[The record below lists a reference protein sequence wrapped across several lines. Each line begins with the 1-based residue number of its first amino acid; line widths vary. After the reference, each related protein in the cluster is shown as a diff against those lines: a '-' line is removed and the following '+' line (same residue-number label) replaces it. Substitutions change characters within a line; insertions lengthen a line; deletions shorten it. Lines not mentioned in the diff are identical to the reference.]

1 MKAGPC
7 RSVELSRD
15 FGLPTPSAL
24 KNAVRRPIVSPSV
37 LASLIVSAVLSVVWP
52 IAIFLICR
60 GRMTLAVRNML
71 VGAAVFLVFSQVLE
85 KALHV
90 YLLKTNPTTAAWLKT
105 HGVAFALYGCLAA
118 GLFEE

>member
-1 MKAGPC
+1 
-7 RSVELSRD
+7 
-15 FGLPTPSAL
+15 
-24 KNAVRRPIVSPSV
+24 
-37 LASLIVSAVLSVVWP
+37 
-52 IAIFLICR
+52 
-60 GRMTLAVRNML
+60 MTLAVRNML

-118 GLFEE
+118 GLFEEVGRYLGMRLLVRPTGNPGTAVSYGIGHGGPVRTRVAF